1 MRHFHVLRNREHCPI
16 VNLDKIWSM
25 MPEGTLEK
33 AKAAGGKAPVID
45 VTESVSFFFCGVAI
59 DVTPPWACRSCGL
72 GQTATG
78 LVRLFFMPEYAVISA
93 CVCTLALILVAAP
106 SCLRRD
112 SKYIIYST

>member
-45 VTESVSFFFCGVAI
+45 VTESVSIFLALGLMRRGHGPAAHVGWGKKCI
-59 DVTPPWACRSCGL
+59 RSCTLVFHTGVCCGQGL
-72 GQTATG
+72 
-78 LVRLFFMPEYAVISA
+78 
-93 CVCTLALILVAAP
+93 
-106 SCLRRD
+106 CLHPRRHFGRGA
-112 SKYIIYST
+112 I